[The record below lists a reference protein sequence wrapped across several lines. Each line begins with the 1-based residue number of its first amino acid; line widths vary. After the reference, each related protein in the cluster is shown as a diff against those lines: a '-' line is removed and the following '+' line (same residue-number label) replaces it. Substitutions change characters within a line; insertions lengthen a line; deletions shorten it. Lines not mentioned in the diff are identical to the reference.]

1 MSDKNVVHTEAG
13 YLSGIVTF
21 SGLPMQASPPVV
33 MVIAEQGPARASATS
48 EGTGLRKKYLLV
60 LPTGEWSVHAECGP
74 VASSI
79 QKISIRSGESI
90 ELDFEMGAKA
100 A

>member
-1 MSDKNVVHTEAG
+1 MGTFPGFFAG
-13 YLSGIVTF
+13 VGRQTGKPGQSTRYTCAKWFLEPF
-21 SGLPMQASPPVV
+21 LLEPFLL
-33 MVIAEQGPARASATS
+33 TS
-48 EGTGLRKKYLLV
+48 EGTGLRKKYLLA